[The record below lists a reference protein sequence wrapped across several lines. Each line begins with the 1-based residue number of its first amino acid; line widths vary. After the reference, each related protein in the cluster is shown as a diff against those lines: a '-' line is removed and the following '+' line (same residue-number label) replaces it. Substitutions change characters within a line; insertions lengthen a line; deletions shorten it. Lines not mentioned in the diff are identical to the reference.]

1 MRQLFWRAAIKRL
14 NPDIPDALLSGG
26 VGQSASIRGPS
37 KPAVVRRL
45 VANEL
50 WLAAVDGEDRDLGF
64 DVRRWSIST
73 CEHLSVRRDVG
84 IKDSLVYQ
92 ESRLAA
98 VDRDAE

>member
-1 MRQLFWRAAIKRL
+1 MCQLFWRAAIERL

-26 VGQSASIRGPS
+26 IGQSASIRGPS

-50 WLAAVDGEDRDLGF
+50 WLAAANGEDRDFAF

-73 CEHLSVRRDVG
+73 REHFTVRRDVG
-84 IKDSLVYQ
+84 IKGSIVYQ
-92 ESRLAA
+92 ERWLAA
-98 VDRDAE
+98 VDADAE

>member
-1 MRQLFWRAAIKRL
+1 MRQLFWRAAIKGL

-26 VGQSASIRGPS
+26 IGQSASLRGPS

-50 WLAAVDGEDRDLGF
+50 WLAAGDGEDRDLAF
-64 DVRRWSIST
+64 DVRRWSIPT
-73 CEHLSVRRDVG
+73 RDHLSVRRDVG

-92 ESRLAA
+92 GRQLAA
-98 VDRDAE
+98 VDADAE

>member
-1 MRQLFWRAAIKRL
+1 MRQLFWRAAIKGL

-26 VGQSASIRGPS
+26 IGQSASLRGPS

-50 WLAAVDGEDRDLGF
+50 WLAAGDGEDRDLAF
-64 DVRRWSIST
+64 DVRRRSIST
-73 CEHLSVRRDVG
+73 REHFTVRRDVG

-92 ESRLAA
+92 ECRLAA
-98 VDRDAE
+98 VDADAE